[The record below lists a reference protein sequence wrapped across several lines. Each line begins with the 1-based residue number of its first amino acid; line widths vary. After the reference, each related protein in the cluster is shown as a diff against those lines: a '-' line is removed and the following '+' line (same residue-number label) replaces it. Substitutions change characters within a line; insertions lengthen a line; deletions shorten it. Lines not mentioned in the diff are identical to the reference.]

1 MSMRESDYLDC
12 LGDHELLI
20 QSPGRINLIG
30 EHTDYNKGYCLPAA
44 IRQSLF
50 LGISEAP
57 TMKFRALDTG
67 DDWGYGN
74 QQRPHWMVYLQG
86 VLDFLDAQ
94 GIKVPPFEME
104 FGGTLP
110 MGAGL
115 SSSSSLTCGFIFG
128 INQLM
133 GLDLPTETL
142 TAWAVQAERAS
153 GLMGGMMDQIS
164 IFNGRKK
171 EALLIDCSDWSFKYY
186 PVDIPGFSWLIADTG
201 VKHKLVDSDY
211 NNRSLACTGILRTM
225 QLNGFAG
232 ASISELPIHEL
243 SQWESHL
250 SEEDF
255 PLLSYVLEENK
266 RVLTFAENLTA
277 HQVNELGQ
285 LLLEGHA
292 GLRDQYR
299 VSCAELDFMV
309 EFAEQFEGVM
319 GARMMGGGF
328 GGSTLHLLKEDAKQD
343 YQHALSKAYFKKFG
357 KEAKIFEAEL
367 EDGVRRIH

>member
-1 MSMRESDYLDC
+1 M
-12 LGDHELLI
+12 I

-57 TMKFRALDTG
+57 AMKFRALDTG
-67 DDWGYGN
+67 DGWGYGN
-74 QQRPHWMVYLQG
+74 QQKPHWMVYLQG
-86 VLDFLDAQ
+86 VIDFLAAQ
-94 GIKVPPFEME
+94 GIDVPTLEME

-128 INQLM
+128 INQFM
-133 GLDLPTETL
+133 GLNLPTETL

-171 EALLIDCSDWSFKYY
+171 QALLIDCSDWTFKYY
-186 PVDIPGFSWLIADTG
+186 PVDIPDFSWLIADTG

-211 NNRSLACTGILRTM
+211 NNRSLACARIFKTL
-225 QLNGFAG
+225 QQNGFAG

-243 SQWESHL
+243 SQWERS
-250 SEEDF
+250 F
-255 PLLSYVLEENK
+255 
-266 RVLTFAENLTA
+266 
-277 HQVNELGQ
+277 
-285 LLLEGHA
+285 
-292 GLRDQYR
+292 
-299 VSCAELDFMV
+299 
-309 EFAEQFEGVM
+309 
-319 GARMMGGGF
+319 
-328 GGSTLHLLKEDAKQD
+328 
-343 YQHALSKAYFKKFG
+343 
-357 KEAKIFEAEL
+357 
-367 EDGVRRIH
+367 VRRGFSAAFLCPGRKQTGIDFCRKSYGSSGERIREPFIGRSCGVEGSIPGVLCRAGFYGRICRAI